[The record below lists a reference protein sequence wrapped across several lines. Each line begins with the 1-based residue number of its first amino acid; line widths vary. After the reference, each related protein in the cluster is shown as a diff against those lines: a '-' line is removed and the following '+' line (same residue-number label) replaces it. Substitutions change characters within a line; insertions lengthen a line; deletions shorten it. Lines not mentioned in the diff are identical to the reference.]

1 MLVAASH
8 VPPAFVQSASVFAAA
23 APAKAG
29 PVKANAR
36 VIANI
41 EMRIFMAFSPLLRT
55 KPQCLNALLRLMFQE
70 HPILSRIESMS
81 AGQIGE
87 QHPAFV
93 AEPNL
98 MAIINGLIVAVF
110 LILVVASVAVVGSMI
125 VLTLFDLALSRKRP
139 SGTTAVIDS
148 DPEITNRSNLEM
160 AFSNW
165 RRERGATEE
174 D

>member
-1 MLVAASH
+1 MGGFQYPGLSPVLR
-8 VPPAFVQSASVFAAA
+8 PPLPRGFFLRFCRRFVRPIAKSSDSSTEGHESKGRGPKLIVSLSVLTIG
-23 APAKAG
+23 K
-29 PVKANAR
+29 
-36 VIANI
+36 
-41 EMRIFMAFSPLLRT
+41 
-55 KPQCLNALLRLMFQE
+55 
-70 HPILSRIESMS
+70 PILKSVNPASN
-81 AGQIGE
+81 E

-93 AEPNL
+93 AELNL

-110 LILVVASVAVVGSMI
+110 LILVTASVAVVGSMI

-148 DPEITNRSNLEM
+148 DPEITNRFNLEM

-165 RRERGATEE
+165 RRERGVTEE

>member
-1 MLVAASH
+1 M
-8 VPPAFVQSASVFAAA
+8 
-23 APAKAG
+23 
-29 PVKANAR
+29 
-36 VIANI
+36 
-41 EMRIFMAFSPLLRT
+41 
-55 KPQCLNALLRLMFQE
+55 
-70 HPILSRIESMS
+70 
-81 AGQIGE
+81 
-87 QHPAFV
+87 FV

-110 LILVVASVAVVGSMI
+110 LISVTASVAVVGSMI

-148 DPEITNRSNLEM
+148 DPEITNRSNFEM